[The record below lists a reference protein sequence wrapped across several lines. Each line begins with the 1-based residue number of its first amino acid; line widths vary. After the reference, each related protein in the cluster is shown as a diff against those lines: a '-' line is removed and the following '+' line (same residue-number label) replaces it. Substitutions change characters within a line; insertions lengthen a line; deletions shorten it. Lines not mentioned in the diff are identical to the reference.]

1 MPQVFSKFDLPY
13 SKKNIPLNSKKEYL
27 LQLVH
32 SVEKFVRNL
41 RWRAYF
47 YLNPQQK
54 PQKEKYD
61 FRSLRAA
68 PKIKELQKLEDAMY
82 DLVRNIVI

>member
-1 MPQVFSKFDLPY
+1 MDMEKVNFNYSMKNVSLP
-13 SKKNIPLNSKKEYL
+13 SQKEYL
-27 LQLVH
+27 LELIH

-61 FRSLRAA
+61 FRSLRLMNRKKSYEVLISA
-68 PKIKELQKLEDAMY
+68 P
-82 DLVRNIVI
+82 